1 VQLGEQDDLEALLQ
15 LGELYV
21 QLGVA
26 MAGLV
31 GVLRRL
37 RNLTE
42 WCCLNAFYLILF
54 DFLAGCWIL

>member
-1 VQLGEQDDLEALLQ
+1 MQLGEQDDLEALLQ